1 MRKNVV
7 ESKHTEIHVSSIN
20 RFINLITVKC
30 LCEGNGTLK
39 ILFKYGFIF
48 SNKTLVFCED
58 PRT

>member
-1 MRKNVV
+1 MV